1 VISKQFSV
9 ISFLLTTENLKLIT
23 GDQHMLPI
31 GEKIVPRDIEDELKE
46 SYLNYSMSVIV
57 NRALPDVRDGMKP
70 SLRRILFAMHQLGL
84 TRDKSTVKC
93 ATIVGEVMGHYHPH
107 GDGPIYSTLVRLA
120 QDFSLR
126 YPLVD
131 GQGNFG
137 SIDRDPPG
145 AMRYTEARMSAIA
158 SEMMVDINKDAVD
171 FRPNFDE
178 RLQEPVVL
186 PSRLPNLLVNGVS
199 GIAVAMATNMPPHNL
214 CEIVDGAI
222 MLLENPDAG
231 VEDLMQVIEGPD
243 FPTAGLIVGR
253 NGIKE
258 AYMTGRGSITMR
270 ARAVIERSRGG
281 RESIIVTEIPY
292 QVNKTRL
299 KERIA
304 ERVRGKI
311 ITGISDLRDESDKDG
326 IRLVIELKR
335 DEIAQ
340 VVLNQLYKRTEMQS
354 TFGANMV
361 ALVDNRPQ
369 TLNLKQM
376 IDYYLQHRKEV
387 VLRRTQFDLDRAL
400 RRAHI
405 LEGLKVAL
413 ANLDEVVETIRSSGS
428 RAEARGKLM
437 AGFELSE
444 AQADAILDLTLS
456 RLTGLERRRIDED
469 YAELLINIQEF
480 RSILANE
487 ALVRNIIKDE
497 LLELK
502 DKYGDERRTE
512 IVEDVRELSIED
524 LIAEQD
530 VVVTI
535 SHTGYIKR
543 IPLSTYR
550 KQRRGGVGIRGMGTK
565 EEDFVEHIFV
575 ASTHNYILFFTD
587 KGKCYWLKVFEI
599 PEGGRASR
607 GKAIVNLIQV
617 ESDEKIAAFVPVREF
632 DDDHYVFM
640 VTRRGIVKKTN
651 LSAYSHPS
659 SRGIIAQKLDDDDSL
674 MDVKLTDGDQDMII
688 VTHNGMSIRFSEA
701 DVRSMG
707 RSARGVKGIALR
719 DSDYV
724 VGMEIAVSDS
734 TLLVVTER
742 GYGKRTDVSEYR
754 LQRRGGKGVIAI
766 RTSIR
771 NGPVVGTKG
780 VVYDDELIVM
790 TTGGMIIRL
799 PIKDIRTIGRNTQG
813 VRLIALHSD
822 DLVTDIA
829 KVAASSED
837 EEEEGEENSE
847 EEELSI

>member
-1 VISKQFSV
+1 
-9 ISFLLTTENLKLIT
+9 
-23 GDQHMLPI
+23 MLPI

-158 SEMMVDINKDAVD
+158 SEMMVDINKDSVD

-199 GIAVAMATNMPPHNL
+199 GIAVAMATNIPPHNL

-231 VEDLMQVIEGPD
+231 VEDLMQIIEGPD

-281 RESIIVTEIPY
+281 RESIVVTEIPY
-292 QVNKTRL
+292 QVNKTKL

-304 ERVRGKI
+304 ERVRNKT

-340 VVLNQLYKRTEMQS
+340 VVLNQLYKHTEMQS

-413 ANLDEVVETIRSSGS
+413 ANLDAVVETIRSSGS

-456 RLTGLERRRIDED
+456 RLTGLERRRIDEE
-469 YAELLINIQEF
+469 YTELLINIQEF

-512 IVEDVRELSIED
+512 IVEDVKELSIED

-607 GKAIVNLIQV
+607 GKAVVNLIQV

-659 SRGIIAQKLDDDDSL
+659 SRGIIAQKLDDDDIL
-674 MDVKLTDGDQDMII
+674 MDVKLTDGNQDMII

-707 RSARGVKGIALR
+707 RPARGVKGIELR

-724 VGMEIAVSDS
+724 VGMEIAATDS

-771 NGPVVGTKG
+771 NGPVVGTKS
-780 VVYDDELIVM
+780 VVDDDELIVM

-822 DLVTDIA
+822 DLATDIA
-829 KVAASSED
+829 KISVSED
-837 EEEEGEENSE
+837 DKEGEEESE
-847 EEELSI
+847 KEELSI

>member
-1 VISKQFSV
+1 
-9 ISFLLTTENLKLIT
+9 
-23 GDQHMLPI
+23 MLPI

-70 SLRRILFAMHQLGL
+70 SIRRILFGMHQLGL

-120 QDFSLR
+120 QDFSMR
-126 YPLVD
+126 YPLVN

-199 GIAVAMATNMPPHNL
+199 GIAVAMATNIPPHNL

-231 VEDLMQVIEGPD
+231 VADLMQVIEGPD

-253 NGIKE
+253 NGVKE

-270 ARAVIERSRGG
+270 ARAVIERAKGG

-304 ERVRGKI
+304 ERVRDKTL
-311 ITGISDLRDESDKDG
+311 TGISDLRDESDKDG

-361 ALVDNRPQ
+361 SLVDNRPQ

-400 RRAHI
+400 KRAHI

-413 ANLDEVVETIRSSGS
+413 ANLDAVVETIRSSGS
-428 RAEARGKLM
+428 RAEAREKLI
-437 AGFELSE
+437 AAFELSE
-444 AQADAILDLTLS
+444 AQAEAILDITLA
-456 RLTGLERRRIDED
+456 RLTGLERRRIDEE
-469 YAELLINIQEF
+469 YTELLINIQEF

-487 ALVRNIIKDE
+487 ALVRNIIRDE

-512 IVEDVRELSIED
+512 IVEDVKELSIED

-530 VVVTI
+530 MVVTI

-550 KQRRGGVGIRGMGTK
+550 KQRRGGVGIRGMDTK

-587 KGKCYWLKVFEI
+587 KGRCYWLKVFEI
-599 PEGGRASR
+599 PEGGRVTR
-607 GKAIVNLIQV
+607 GKAIGTLLQV
-617 ESDEKIAAFVPVREF
+617 DPGETIAAFVPVREF
-632 DDDHYVFM
+632 DDEHYVFM

-651 LSAYSHPS
+651 LSAYRHPN

-674 MDVKLTDGDQDMII
+674 MDVKLTDGNQDIII
-688 VTHNGMSIRFSEA
+688 VTHDGMSIRFSES

-707 RSARGVKGIALR
+707 RPAMGVKGIALR

>member
-1 VISKQFSV
+1 
-9 ISFLLTTENLKLIT
+9 
-23 GDQHMLPI
+23 MLPI

-70 SLRRILFAMHQLGL
+70 SIRRILFGMHQLGL

-120 QDFSLR
+120 QDFSMR
-126 YPLVD
+126 YPLVN

-199 GIAVAMATNMPPHNL
+199 GIAVAMATNIPPHNL

-231 VEDLMQVIEGPD
+231 VADLMQVIEGPD

-253 NGIKE
+253 NGVKE

-270 ARAVIERSRGG
+270 ARAVIERAKGG

-304 ERVRGKI
+304 ERVRDKTL
-311 ITGISDLRDESDKDG
+311 TGISDLRDESDKDG

-361 ALVDNRPQ
+361 SLVDNRPQ

-400 RRAHI
+400 KRAHI

-413 ANLDEVVETIRSSGS
+413 ANLDAVVETIRSSGS
-428 RAEARGKLM
+428 RAEAREKLI
-437 AGFELSE
+437 AAFELSE
-444 AQADAILDLTLS
+444 AQAEAILDITLA
-456 RLTGLERRRIDED
+456 RLTGLERRRIDEE
-469 YAELLINIQEF
+469 YTELLINIQEF

-487 ALVRNIIKDE
+487 ALVRNIIRDE

-512 IVEDVRELSIED
+512 IVEDVKELSIED

-530 VVVTI
+530 MVVTI

-550 KQRRGGVGIRGMGTK
+550 KQRRGGVGIRGMDTK

-587 KGKCYWLKVFEI
+587 KGRCYWLKVFEI
-599 PEGGRASR
+599 PEGGRVTR
-607 GKAIVNLIQV
+607 GKAIVNLLQV
-617 ESDEKIAAFVPVREF
+617 EPGENIAAFVPVREF
-632 DDDHYVFM
+632 DDEHYVFM

-651 LSAYSHPS
+651 LSAYSHPN
-659 SRGIIAQKLDDDDSL
+659 SRGIIAQKLDDNDSL
-674 MDVKLTDGDQDMII
+674 MDVKLTDGDQDIII
-688 VTHNGMSIRFSEA
+688 VTHDGMSIRFSES

-707 RSARGVKGIALR
+707 RPAMGVKGIALR